1 MAELE
6 TTEDA
11 LLGGRIRIRQ
21 PAKGYRVNI
30 DTLLLAAA
38 MGAARTSGG
47 PLIELG
53 CGVGAALVAVAKD
66 HEARAPGRYQLVGME
81 QDPAYA
87 ALARE
92 NVALNRL
99 DHCVRIVE
107 GDVLCP
113 PDDLSGFEKVFFN
126 PPYDNPGEGRAPAP
140 ERQAAYIAQRP
151 VGEWIK
157 LWSNR
162 MGAGAS
168 MTLIH
173 RAHRLKDILDALEG
187 RLGGVEIFPIR
198 PHARAEARRVIVTAW
213 KGSRAPLNLQAGL
226 DLHPVD
232 QTQKYTPEVEALLR
246 GEAHL

>member
-1 MAELE
+1 MAQPE

-38 MGAARTSGG
+38 VPAARTCAG

-53 CGVGAALVAVAKD
+53 CGVGAALVAVAKA
-66 HEARAPGRYQLVGME
+66 HETHALGLRQFVGME
-81 QDPAYA
+81 RDPLYA

-99 DHCVRIVE
+99 DHCVRIIE
-107 GDVLCP
+107 GDALAP
-113 PDDLSGFEKVFFN
+113 PEDLRGFAQVFFN
-126 PPYDNPGEGRAPAP
+126 PPYDAPGEGRAPAP
-140 ERQAAYIAQRP
+140 ARQAAYITQRP
-151 VGEWIK
+151 IADWIK
-157 LWSNR
+157 PWSNR
-162 MGAGAS
+162 MGAGAG

-173 RAHRLKDILDALEG
+173 RAHRLKEILDAFEG

-198 PHARAEARRVIVTAW
+198 PNAQAKARRVIVTAW
-213 KGSRAPLNLQAGL
+213 KGSRAPLQLHAGL
-226 DLHPVD
+226 DLHPLD
-232 QTQKYTPEVEALLR
+232 QAEKYTPQAEALLR
-246 GEAHL
+246 GEGRL